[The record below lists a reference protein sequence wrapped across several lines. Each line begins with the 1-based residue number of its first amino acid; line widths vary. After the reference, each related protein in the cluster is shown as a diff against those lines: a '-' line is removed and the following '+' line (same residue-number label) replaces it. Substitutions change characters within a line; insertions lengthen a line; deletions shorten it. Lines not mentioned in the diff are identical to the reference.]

1 MAKHKGIFTSI
12 SRTKNGKLMLDNQAL
27 RHYNKTNINGDLKMK
42 DILQDVVAHTHAL
55 GFLSLVKV
63 SNEEGTSIDSMA
75 EDRSVIL
82 TGTTASPVAEFKGT
96 FGMPNLDKLALHLKN
111 PEYKDN
117 AKIDVVEAERNGD
130 TIPTHIHFENA
141 AGDFE
146 NDYRFMNKAI
156 IEEKLKTVKFKGATW
171 EVSVQPSMASIARMK
186 LMSAA
191 HSEEPT
197 FNVKTRDGNLVFSFG
212 DASTHAGEFVFQ
224 HGIEGTL
231 AHTWSWPVAQV
242 QAILNLDGDATMS
255 ISDQGAMKISI
266 NSGMATYDYILPAQS
281 K

>member
-1 MAKHKGIFTSI
+1 
-12 SRTKNGKLMLDNQAL
+12 
-27 RHYNKTNINGDLKMK
+27 MK

-63 SNEEGTSIDSMA
+63 SNDEGTAIDSMA

-82 TGTTASPVAEFKGT
+82 TGTTANPVNEFKGT

-117 AKIDVVEAERNGD
+117 AKIDVVEAERNGEL
-130 TIPTHIHFENA
+130 IPTHIHFENA
-141 AGDFE
+141 TGDFE

-171 EVSVQPSMASIARMK
+171 EVTINPSMASIARMK

-191 HSEEPT
+191 HSEDPT
-197 FNVKTRDGNLVFSFG
+197 FNVKTTDGNLVFSFG

-224 HGIEGTL
+224 HGVEGSL
-231 AHTWSWPVAQV
+231 QHQWSWPVAQV
-242 QAILNLDGDATMS
+242 QAILNLDGDVTMS
-255 ISDQGAMKISI
+255 ISDQGAMKISV

>member
-1 MAKHKGIFTSI
+1 
-12 SRTKNGKLMLDNQAL
+12 
-27 RHYNKTNINGDLKMK
+27 MK

-55 GFLSLVKV
+55 GFLALVKV
-63 SNEEGTSIDSMA
+63 TNDEGTQIDSMA
-75 EDRSVIL
+75 DDRSVIL
-82 TGTTASPVAEFKGT
+82 SAETHAPVNEFEGT

-117 AKIDVVEAERNGD
+117 AKIDVITAERNGE

-141 AGDFE
+141 AGDFQ

-156 IEEKLKTVKFKGATW
+156 IEEKLKTVKFKGASWNVTF
-171 EVSVQPSMASIARMK
+171 QPSMASIARMK

-197 FNVKTRDGNLVFSFG
+197 FNVKTVDGNLVFSFG

-224 HGIEGTL
+224 HSVEGSLT
-231 AHTWSWPVAQV
+231 HTWSWPVAQV
-242 QAILNLDGDATMS
+242 QSILNLDGDATMS
-255 ISDQGAMKISI
+255 ISDQGAMQISVD
-266 NSGMATYDYILPAQS
+266 SGLAKYDYILPAQS

>member
-1 MAKHKGIFTSI
+1 
-12 SRTKNGKLMLDNQAL
+12 
-27 RHYNKTNINGDLKMK
+27 MK

-63 SNEEGTSIDSMA
+63 SGDTETTIDSMA

-82 TGTTASPVAEFKGT
+82 SATSSHKVADGT

-111 PEYKDN
+111 PEYKDS
-117 AKIDVVEAERNGD
+117 AKIEVVKAERNGEL
-130 TIPTHIHFENA
+130 IPTHIHFENS
-141 AGDFE
+141 AGDFQ

-171 EVSVQPSMASIARMK
+171 NVEFQPSMASIARMK

-197 FNVKTRDGNLVFSFG
+197 FNVKTKDGNLVFSFG

-224 HGIEGTL
+224 HGIEGAL
-231 AHTWSWPVAQV
+231 QHTWSWPVAQV
-242 QAILNLDGDATMS
+242 QSILSLDGDITMS
-255 ISDQGAMKISI
+255 ISDQGAMKISVD
-266 NSGMATYDYILPAQS
+266 SGMVKYDYILPAQS

>member
-1 MAKHKGIFTSI
+1 
-12 SRTKNGKLMLDNQAL
+12 
-27 RHYNKTNINGDLKMK
+27 MK

-55 GFLSLVKV
+55 GFLALVKV
-63 SNEEGTSIDSMA
+63 TSEDATTSVDSMA

-82 TGTTASPVAEFKGT
+82 TAEAHSPVNEFSGV

-111 PEYKDN
+111 PEYQKD
-117 AKIDVVEAERNGD
+117 AKIDVVSAERNGEVV
-130 TIPTHIHFENA
+130 PTHIHFENTT
-141 AGDFE
+141 GDFE

-171 EVSVQPSMASIARMK
+171 DVTVQPSVASIARMK

-191 HSEEPT
+191 HSEEPV
-197 FNVKTRDGNLVFSFG
+197 FNVKATEGNLVFSFG

-224 HGIEGTL
+224 HGVEGTL
-231 AHTWSWPVAQV
+231 SHTWSWPVAQV
-242 QAILNLDGDATMS
+242 QAILGLDGDATMS
-255 ISDQGAMKISI
+255 ISDQGAMMISVD
-266 NSGMATYDYILPAQS
+266 SGMVKYDYILPAQS

>member
-1 MAKHKGIFTSI
+1 
-12 SRTKNGKLMLDNQAL
+12 
-27 RHYNKTNINGDLKMK
+27 MK
-42 DILQDVVAHTHAL
+42 DILQDVVAHTHSL
-55 GFLSLVKV
+55 GFISLVKV
-63 SNEEGTSIDSMA
+63 TNDGSTQFDAMA

-82 TGTTASPVAEFKGT
+82 SAEAHAPVAEFTGT

-117 AKIDVVEAERNGD
+117 ANIAVVEAERNGE

-141 AGDFE
+141 GGDFE

-156 IEEKLKTVKFKGATW
+156 IEEKLKTVTFKGASWNVTLN
-171 EVSVQPSMASIARMK
+171 PSMASIARMK

-191 HSEEPT
+191 HAEEPT
-197 FNVKTRDGNLVFSFG
+197 FNVKTTDGNLVFSFG

-224 HGIEGTL
+224 HGVEGTL
-231 AHTWSWPVAQV
+231 QHTWSWPVAQV
-242 QAILNLDGDATMS
+242 QSVLNLSGDITMS
-255 ISDQGAMKISI
+255 ISDQGAMKICVD
-266 NSGMATYDYILPAQS
+266 SGLGTYDYILPAQS

>member
-1 MAKHKGIFTSI
+1 
-12 SRTKNGKLMLDNQAL
+12 
-27 RHYNKTNINGDLKMK
+27 MK

-63 SNEEGTSIDSMA
+63 TGEDETTIDSMA
-75 EDRSVIL
+75 DDRSVIL
-82 TGTTASPVAEFKGT
+82 SATSGHKVAEGT

-117 AKIDVVEAERNGD
+117 AKIEVVQAERNGE
-130 TIPTHIHFENA
+130 TVPTHIHFENA
-141 AGDFE
+141 TGDFQ

-156 IEEKLKTVKFKGATW
+156 IEEKLKTVKFKGASWNVTFSP
-171 EVSVQPSMASIARMK
+171 SVASIARMK

-197 FNVKTRDGNLVFSFG
+197 FNVTTKDNNLVFSFG

-224 HGIEGTL
+224 HGVEGSL
-231 AHTWSWPVAQV
+231 QHTWSWPVAQV
-242 QAILNLDGDATMS
+242 QSILNLDGDITMS
-255 ISDQGAMKISI
+255 ISDQGAMMISVD
-266 NSGMATYDYILPAQS
+266 SGMVKYDYILPAQS

>member
-1 MAKHKGIFTSI
+1 
-12 SRTKNGKLMLDNQAL
+12 
-27 RHYNKTNINGDLKMK
+27 MK

-55 GFLSLVKV
+55 GFLPLVKV
-63 SNEEGTSIDSMA
+63 TSEDGNTSVDSMA

-82 TGTTASPVAEFKGT
+82 SATTHTAVNEFAGT

-111 PEYKDN
+111 PEYKTD
-117 AKIDVVEAERNGD
+117 AKIDVVTTERNGE
-130 TIPTHIHFENA
+130 TMPTHIHFENA

-156 IEEKLKTVKFKGATW
+156 IEEKLKTVKFKGASWNVTF
-171 EVSVQPSMASIARMK
+171 QPSMAAISRMK

-197 FNVKTRDGNLVFSFG
+197 FNVTTKATGGVNDLVFSFG

-224 HGIEGTL
+224 NAVTGTL
-231 AHTWSWPVAQV
+231 QHTWSWPVAAV
-242 QAILNLDGDATMS
+242 QAILNLSGDVTMS
-255 ISDQGAMKISI
+255 ISDQGAMMISVD
-266 NSGMATYDYILPAQS
+266 SGMAKYDYILPAQS

>member
-1 MAKHKGIFTSI
+1 
-12 SRTKNGKLMLDNQAL
+12 
-27 RHYNKTNINGDLKMK
+27 MK

-63 SNEEGTSIDSMA
+63 TGGSETVIDSMA

-82 TGTTASPVAEFKGT
+82 NATSTHGVADGT

-117 AKIDVVEAERNGD
+117 AKIDIVKADRNGE

-156 IEEKLKTVKFKGATW
+156 IEEKLKTVKFKGAAWNVEIAPT
-171 EVSVQPSMASIARMK
+171 QAAIARMK

-197 FNVKTRDGNLVFSFG
+197 FNVTTKDSNLIFSFG

-224 HGIEGTL
+224 HSVEGAL
-231 AHTWSWPVAQV
+231 QHTWSWPVAQV
-242 QAILNLDGDATMS
+242 QSILSLDGDLTMS
-255 ISDQGAMKISI
+255 ISDQGAMKITV
-266 NSGMATYDYILPAQS
+266 NSGIATYDYILPAQS

>member
-1 MAKHKGIFTSI
+1 
-12 SRTKNGKLMLDNQAL
+12 
-27 RHYNKTNINGDLKMK
+27 MK

-63 SNEEGTSIDSMA
+63 TNEDGTAIDAMA

-82 TGTTASPVAEFKGT
+82 SAETHNPVNEFVGT

-117 AKIDVVEAERNGD
+117 AKIDVVQAERNGE

-156 IEEKLKTVKFKGATW
+156 IEEKLKTVKFKGASWNVEFT
-171 EVSVQPSMASIARMK
+171 PSMAAIARMK

-197 FNVKTRDGNLVFSFG
+197 FNVSTKNGNLVFSFG
-212 DASTHAGEFVFQ
+212 DASTHAGEFVFEA
-224 HGIEGTL
+224 GVEGTL
-231 AHTWSWPVAQV
+231 QHTWSWPVAQV
-242 QAILNLDGDATMS
+242 QAILNLDGDLTMS
-255 ISDQGAMKISI
+255 ISDQGAMKISVD
-266 NSGMATYDYILPAQS
+266 SGMVKYDYILPAQS

>member
-1 MAKHKGIFTSI
+1 
-12 SRTKNGKLMLDNQAL
+12 
-27 RHYNKTNINGDLKMK
+27 MK
-42 DILQDVVAHTHAL
+42 DILQDIVAHTHSL

-63 SNEEGTSIDSMA
+63 SNDEGTAIDSMA

-82 TGTTASPVAEFKGT
+82 SAETHAPVAEFTGT

-111 PEYKDN
+111 PEYQKD
-117 AKIDVVEAERNGD
+117 AKIDVIQAERNGE

-156 IEEKLKTVKFKGATW
+156 IEEKLKTVKFKGASW
-171 EVSVQPSMASIARMK
+171 SVTFKPSMASIARMK

-191 HSEEPT
+191 HTEEPT
-197 FNVKTRDGNLVFSFG
+197 FNVKTTDGNLVFSFG
-212 DASTHAGEFVFQ
+212 DGSTDAGEFVFQ

-242 QAILNLDGDATMS
+242 QAILGLDGDATMS
-255 ISDQGAMKISI
+255 ISDQGAMMISVD
-266 NSGMATYDYILPAQS
+266 SGMVKYDYILPAQS